1 MKPKKKSY
9 VAAQV
14 AFRANQKD
22 AIEQAASKMEKHIG
36 IELSR
41 ADVIERLCNLYN
53 QSKLEEAQ

>member
-1 MKPKKKSY
+1 MALKKY

-14 AFRANQKD
+14 ALKTNQKEALD
-22 AIEQAASKMEKHIG
+22 AASAKMARHIG

-53 QSKLEEAQ
+53 QSKLEEA